1 MERKLILTMLGLAIL
16 AVATQILVW
25 ILVPREKPPEYAGP
39 PRSDY
44 TLTDFSL
51 NALDSQGNKSFAVV
65 APRLARKAENG
76 SLFVDAPNY
85 EMLDKSGNVWK
96 GTSDSAWVNRDGT
109 VMKLEGNV
117 HMHRVPSEKIT
128 LVTLVT
134 TDLTVTTSS
143 RKKSA
148 ANPSPPDKMMQTDAL
163 ATVAMPG
170 TVAHGVGMKADMQL
184 KSLEFLSDFHSTTQA
199 AKLR

>member
-16 AVATQILVW
+16 AVVTQILVW

-44 TLTDFSL
+44 TLSDFSL
-51 NALDSQGNKSFAVV
+51 DALDSQGHKSFAVV

-76 SLFVDAPNY
+76 SIYVDAPHY

-109 VMKLEGNV
+109 LMKLEGDV
-117 HMHRVPSEKIT
+117 HMHRVPSEKVT
-128 LVTLVT
+128 PVTLVT

-148 ANPSPPDKMMQTDAL
+148 TNPSPPDKMMQTDAL
-163 ATVAMPG
+163 ATITMPG

>member
-16 AVATQILVW
+16 VVITQVLVW
-25 ILVPREKPPEYAGP
+25 ILVPRDQPPEYAGP

-51 NALDSQGNKSFAVV
+51 NALDAQGNKSFTVV
-65 APRLARKAENG
+65 APRLARKPENA
-76 SLFVDAPNY
+76 SIYVDAPHY

-109 VMKLEGNV
+109 LMKLEGNV
-117 HMHRVPSEKIT
+117 QMRRVPSEKVT
-128 LVTLVT
+128 PVTLVT
-134 TDLTVTTSS
+134 TDLTITTSS

-148 ANPSPPDKMMQTDAL
+148 ANPSPPEKMMQTDAL
-163 ATVAMPG
+163 ATIAVPG
-170 TVAHGVGMKADMQL
+170 TIAQGVGMKGDMQL

-199 AKLR
+199 SKLR